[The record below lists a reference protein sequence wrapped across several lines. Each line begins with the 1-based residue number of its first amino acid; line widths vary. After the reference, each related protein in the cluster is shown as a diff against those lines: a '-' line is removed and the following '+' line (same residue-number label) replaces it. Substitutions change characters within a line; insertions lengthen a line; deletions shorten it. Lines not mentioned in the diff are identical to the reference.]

1 MIPLQL
7 TLKNFL
13 SYRQASLDF
22 SGLHTAC
29 ICGQNGAGKSSLL
42 EAITWVI
49 WGKTR
54 AMTEDDVI
62 HIGEKDVRVDFE
74 LMNNY
79 QHYKVIRTRTRG
91 KSSALDFQVK
101 SDTGKFISLS
111 GKGLKNTQEQIINEL
126 KLDYETFINS
136 AYLRQGKADEFMLKT
151 ASERKKVLAELL
163 NLEQYQKLS
172 EKAKDQ
178 SKQIKGKVDELE
190 SKLEKEAQELQNSE
204 QLLAKQKST
213 EHEINELHKQE
224 EIDKDIEQKL
234 RASQILRDS
243 QQSNINQKKQNLLRG
258 QQECDRLQQE
268 EQQIAKNL
276 INLEQLLEQESDINQ
291 KYQKLLDLRKE
302 QDKLSQD
309 FQSYQQLR
317 EQQQQLEKQ
326 LNHEINQL
334 NFKVETTKNRLTD
347 LEKQAKEN
355 QVILQTKSD
364 VEKYLIKLKEKREYL
379 QQLDELQTQII
390 PLVRQRQ
397 SLETE
402 IEKVKNRLNLKL
414 EDLHHKQQEI
424 ADKIAKIP
432 EQKNYLASLDQQLNA
447 LENQRQYLKRVEN
460 KSIDKEKS
468 INLLN
473 EQQNNC
479 QELIKELEQ
488 KLQLLQKPDSVCP
501 LCERELDEHHRHYV
515 ISKTEKQQEENQN
528 KIWIIKDQINTC
540 QRELQKLISEK
551 ENLSSELQDYDR
563 LFQQFI
569 QIEAQLEE
577 TAGLNNVLQTIKQ
590 EIENLESALHTDN
603 YAAELQRELQ
613 QISQKLSRLN
623 YSEETH
629 VLVRKEVDNLRWAEI
644 KQSKIEDALRRQSEI
659 EKIKPEIINNIAT
672 LEQEIQDLETNSEIK
687 QQINQVIQSLQEL
700 NYSASYHNEI
710 VASLRQ
716 AQNYEII
723 YQQLQ
728 QAKQQYPL
736 SKNRQEE
743 LQQQLQ
749 ERQGEQIQIKQQ
761 LDSLLT
767 EIELI
772 KDNSS
777 DLQILSEKMRNRRQE
792 LNNLLAEKGKIEQ
805 SLKQLEEQ
813 RIKNELEYQRLQ
825 DLKKQYRV
833 YQELSLAFGKNG
845 IQALMIENILPQLEA
860 ESNHILSRL
869 TGNQFHVQFLTQK
882 TSKSTS
888 KKNTKLL
895 DTLDILISDTQGT
908 RTYETYSG
916 GEAFRI
922 NFSIR
927 LALAKLLAQRA
938 GTALQMLIIDEG
950 FGTQDGEGC
959 DRLIAS
965 INAISSEFSCILAVT
980 HIQQFKE
987 AFQTRIEIEKTNQGS
1002 QIKLSI

>member
-468 INLLN
+468 ITLLN